1 MLNAFRRPQDRY
13 GSSATV
19 ESPYQRAAQEWD
31 NRIGSAVAQAKNW
44 RLAAFCAL
52 GLAALS
58 LGGFIYQAS
67 NTNIATFVVPIDK
80 YGRPGRIEVAGQS
93 YKPSTAETGYFL
105 ADWVTRTRS
114 KSIDAII
121 IRDNWTAAYRF
132 VAGSAIGQLND
143 YAKTHDPFANAGAQA
158 VSVEIVSVLAR
169 SPNTYQ
175 VQWRETTFD
184 QGATRATEN
193 WTGLFT
199 AKINAPKNETEL
211 RANPLGIY
219 ITSFQWSREL

>member
-13 GSSATV
+13 GSFAPV

-44 RLAAFCAL
+44 RLAAFCSL

-114 KSIDAII
+114 KSIDAIV

-199 AKINAPKNETEL
+199 AKINAPKNEAEL

>member
-13 GSSATV
+13 GSSAPV

-44 RLAAFCAL
+44 RLAAFCSL

-93 YKPSTAETGYFL
+93 YKASTAETGYFL

-114 KSIDAII
+114 KSIDAIV

-199 AKINAPKNETEL
+199 AKINAPKNEAEL

>member
-13 GSSATV
+13 GSSAPV

-44 RLAAFCAL
+44 RRAAFCSL

-93 YKPSTAETGYFL
+93 YNPSTAETGYFL

-114 KSIDAII
+114 KSIDAIV

-199 AKINAPKNETEL
+199 AKINAPKNEAEL

-219 ITSFQWSREL
+219 ISSFQWSREL

>member
-13 GSSATV
+13 GSSAPV

-44 RLAAFCAL
+44 RLAAFCSL

-67 NTNIATFVVPIDK
+67 NANIATFVVPIDK

-114 KSIDAII
+114 KSIDAIV

-184 QGATRATEN
+184 LGATRATEN

-199 AKINAPKNETEL
+199 AKINAPKNEAEL

>member
-13 GSSATV
+13 GSSAPV
-19 ESPYQRAAQEWD
+19 ESPYQLAAQEWD

-44 RLAAFCAL
+44 RLAAFCSL

-114 KSIDAII
+114 KSIDAIV

-199 AKINAPKNETEL
+199 AKINAPKNEAEL